1 MDSAEFESYQNM
13 LDDEDSDQMEQEDG
27 VGELTNE

>member
-1 MDSAEFESYQNM
+1 MEPAELEQYQNM